1 MSKHAIKL
9 QSTGLF
15 AGLLTLLCLPCLLAP
30 LLISVGLS
38 SILVFLGK
46 WLTPA
51 LLVLVGVSLIGFV
64 LSFRTHKNPLA
75 LALALAAGG
84 ILYYS
89 RYINYNQ
96 TLGYVGAALLIGAVI
111 ADYIIRRRYKTYC
124 EDCEVKPKRKGA

>member
-1 MSKHAIKL
+1 MSKHAAKL

-15 AGLLTLLCLPCLLAP
+15 AGLLALLCLPCILAP

-51 LLVLVGVSLIGFV
+51 LLVLVGISLIGFI
-64 LSFRTHKNPLA
+64 LSFRMHRNVLPLVVA
-75 LALALAAGG
+75 LLAGG

-89 RYINYNQ
+89 RYASYNQ
-96 TLGYVGAALLIGAVI
+96 RFAYVGAALLIGAVI
-111 ADYIIRRRYKTYC
+111 ADYIIRRRYKAYC

>member
-1 MSKHAIKL
+1 MNKHASKL

-15 AGLLTLLCLPCLLAP
+15 AGLLALLCVPCILAP

-38 SILVFLGK
+38 SILVFLGQ

-51 LLVLVGVSLIGFV
+51 LLVLVGISLIGFV
-64 LSFRTHKNPLA
+64 LSYRMHKNVLPLVLA
-75 LALALAAGG
+75 LLAGS

-89 RYINYNQ
+89 RYVSYSQ
-96 TLGYVGAALLIGAVI
+96 KLGYLAAALLVTAVL
-111 ADYIIRRRYKTYC
+111 ADYFIRRRYKARC

>member
-1 MSKHAIKL
+1 MSKHAAKL
-9 QSTGLF
+9 QSTGLL
-15 AGLLTLLCLPCLLAP
+15 AGLLALLCLPCILAP

-38 SILVFLGK
+38 SILVFLGQ

-64 LSFRTHKNPLA
+64 LSFRTHRNVLPLVVA
-75 LALALAAGG
+75 ILAGG

-89 RYINYNQ
+89 RYVSYNQ
-96 TLGYVGAALLIGAVI
+96 RLSYLAAGLLVVAVI
-111 ADYIIRRRYKTYC
+111 ADYVIRRRYKAYC